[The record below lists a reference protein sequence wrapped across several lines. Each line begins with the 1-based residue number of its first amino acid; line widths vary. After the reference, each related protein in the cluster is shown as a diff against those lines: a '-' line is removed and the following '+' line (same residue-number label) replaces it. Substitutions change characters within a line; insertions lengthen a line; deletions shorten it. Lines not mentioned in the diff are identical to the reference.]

1 MRSILLS
8 LLLLLILPTLEA
20 QAQTQQGAQSIRKSK
35 CLRGWPLA
43 MRRNNLRPTD
53 RGEWLQ
59 RCRSG
64 AFDSHGGAVR

>member
-8 LLLLLILPTLEA
+8 LLLLLSLPTLEV
-20 QAQTQQGAQSIRKSK
+20 QAQTPQGAQSIRKSK

-43 MRRNNLRPTD
+43 MRQNNLRPTD
-53 RGEWLQ
+53 RGEWLR